1 MEIAFPI
8 LLIIFIVL
16 VIIIPSI
23 IDEIILK
30 ELEKEDKPN
39 YKKDKDERD
48 WNRKSN
54 KENQ

>member
-23 IDEIILK
+23 IDEIIFK
-30 ELEKEDKPN
+30 QLEMEDKPN
-39 YKKDKDERD
+39 KRKDNNERD
-48 WNRKSN
+48 RNN
-54 KENQ
+54 